1 MAIKHISTEDNK
13 PSVHKGKVE
22 QDANNN
28 NVQPESGEKVALS
41 TLQQQVGNRAVQRLL
56 VQRKEN
62 GAFDLDDETT
72 ARINRQRGGGQ
83 PLEGATQERMSESLG
98 QDLSDVRV
106 HTSRE
111 SDELNQQ
118 LSAKAFTIGQD
129 IFFREGA
136 YQPQT
141 GSGQELIAHELTHVV
156 QQSSGAV
163 GGGSGGMSVN
173 APGDAFE
180 QQADAVAK
188 TVTTSGARSDVQRQ
202 EDEEEDLQ
210 MKEIQRQEMEDEEEI
225 V

>member
-13 PSVHKGKVE
+13 LSVHKGKVE
-22 QDANNN
+22 QDANNH
-28 NVQPESGEKVALS
+28 VQPKSGEKAALS

-56 VQRKEN
+56 VQRKEI
-62 GAFDLDDETT
+62 GAFDLDDEIT

-83 PLEGATQERMSESLG
+83 PLDGTTQERMSESLG
-98 QDLSDVRV
+98 QDLSGVRV
-106 HTSRE
+106 HTSNE
-111 SDELNQQ
+111 SDELSQQ
-118 LSAKAFTIGQD
+118 LSAKAFTTGQD

-163 GGGSGGMSVN
+163 GGRGGGMTVN

-188 TVTTSGARSDVQRQ
+188 TVATSGAGTDVQRQ
-202 EDEEEDLQ
+202 EDEEEELQ